1 MMSMWCT
8 FYVMTLLS
16 PDERA
21 FAEAISGLAYCN
33 PFLPERIAYERRA
46 LGSEF
51 LETRAE
57 WNIDIQSQ
65 GMHPNIDALRDR
77 SERLGAAVRSRL
89 EAGTKASIGELELY
103 ESLTMFLLFHRHLRS
118 LQVAVER
125 MAIDNE
131 GQRERLSFYKE
142 FLQDWSRLLDL
153 PGVHIPNRL
162 EPDHLF
168 ACFFQLR
175 RAFHHI
181 FTNIIG
187 LSEPAVRLRASVWQS
202 IFTHDMKRYRRA
214 LFSRMSDVTSLIT
227 GPSGTGKELVSR
239 AIALSRYIPFDAKSL
254 SFTEDVVGSFHPVN
268 LSALSPTLIES
279 ELFGHRRGAF
289 TGALQDR
296 EGWFE
301 VCRPLGTVFLDEIGE
316 VDTTIQVKLLRVLQ
330 TRTFQRL
337 GDTQARRFEGKII
350 AATNREIAEEMRAG
364 RFRQDLYYRLCSDMI
379 RTPSLRERIVGN
391 PNELESLTMFLAT
404 RMVGLEE
411 APGLCQ
417 EVMEYVARH
426 LGQNY
431 AWPGN
436 VRELEQCVRN
446 ILIRGEYHPPAPA
459 GEGDLCERLMRSIH
473 DGRLSADD
481 LLRCY
486 CTLMYSRTRN
496 YQETARRLGI
506 DHRTVKSHIVPEWLE
521 R

>member
-1 MMSMWCT
+1 MALFS
-8 FYVMTLLS
+8 S
-16 PDERA
+16 DERA

-33 PFLPERIAYERRA
+33 PFLPERIAYERQA
-46 LGSEF
+46 LGSDF

-77 SERLGAAVRSRL
+77 AERLGAEVRNRFTTGAK
-89 EAGTKASIGELELY
+89 AGTGDLELY
-103 ESLTMFLLFHRHLRS
+103 ESLAMFLLFHRHLNS
-118 LQVAVER
+118 LQQTVER
-125 MAIDNE
+125 MAV
-131 GQRERLSFYKE
+131 GASVRRERMTFYKE
-142 FLQDWSRLLDL
+142 FLRDWSTLLDL
-153 PGVHIPNRL
+153 PRVQIPNRL

-181 FTNIIG
+181 FSNIIG

-202 IFTHDMKRYRRA
+202 IFTHDMKRYRRV
-214 LFSRMSDVTSLIT
+214 LFNRMSDVTSLIT

-239 AIALSRYIPFDAKSL
+239 AIALSRYIPFDANSL
-254 SFTEDVVGSFHPVN
+254 TFTEDVVGSFHPVN
-268 LSALSPTLIES
+268 LSALSATLIES

-301 VCRPLGTVFLDEIGE
+301 ICRPLGTVFLDEIGE
-316 VDTTIQVKLLRVLQ
+316 VETTIQVKLLRVLQ

-337 GDTQARRFEGKII
+337 GDTESRRFEGKII
-350 AATNREIAEEMRAG
+350 AATNREMADEMRAG
-364 RFRQDLYYRLCSDMI
+364 RFREDLYYRLCSDMI
-379 RTPSLRERIVGN
+379 RTPSLKERIVGN
-391 PNELESLTMFLAT
+391 PNELESLTFFLAT
-404 RMVGLEE
+404 RMVGPEE
-411 APGLCQ
+411 ATGLCC

-426 LGQNY
+426 LGPDY
-431 AWPGN
+431 PWPGN

-446 ILIRGEYHPPAPA
+446 ILIRGAYHPPKPA
-459 GEGDLCERLMRSIH
+459 GDGDLCDRMTRSIRE
-473 DGRLSADD
+473 GTLTADD

-486 CTLMYSRTRN
+486 CTLIYSRTRN

-506 DHRTVKSHIVPEWLE
+506 DHRTAKSHIVPDWLE